1 MELREWQ
8 YMNKPAGSTTNNS
21 SSSGYKKR
29 FEKLIKYHI
38 DHASSE
44 LESVTTK
51 DIKPYGFH
59 LGEHYNTGSS
69 EFDRT
74 IIVSVN
80 KYTDEFY
87 LSIFVDGKVVYQND
101 YEGYEKVLEILTGSY
116 MFLPDEGTQD
126 YDDLLSESLNEW
138 KYANPPAS
146 SSQPASVTSSK
157 TNKEKFTELVAY
169 MQKHKDS
176 SVIFTSVNGPNDTGF
191 EYEEQRA
198 FADGSEY
205 NLSVE
210 VSLGKHDLFT
220 IHIDTDGKRK
230 YNIMAKGW
238 EELLSYL
245 RIYFHAPKTGSP
257 EYKSLT
263 ESFSSELNEWKYMNP
278 PQPATSKNPY
288 TRGQAYRYNRLLDQ
302 ITSDGIVKY
311 KLNKLTNDTL
321 DITVDTKKQSNLN
334 VKIIYNPITNDYS
347 FTVGGRTLPGC
358 DYEEDI
364 LELLNIAGVIKNTNL
379 CESAGSMADDFKLY
393 ENLWED
399 VDVEEYNMVLG
410 RTQYNLYNDSDLNA
424 YLTQSARLMRKP
436 IGNEKPLEFFKLQKV
451 NKMLR
456 TPKYGNE
463 KKLAAKLQK
472 VKAELKKSLN

>member
-8 YMNKPAGSTTNNS
+8 YINKPAGSTINNS

-44 LESVTTK
+44 LESITTK

-126 YDDLLSESLNEW
+126 YNELLTEALNEW
-138 KYANPPAS
+138 
-146 SSQPASVTSSK
+146 Q
-157 TNKEKFTELVAY
+157 L
-169 MQKHKDS
+169 
-176 SVIFTSVNGPNDTGF
+176 
-191 EYEEQRA
+191 
-198 FADGSEY
+198 
-205 NLSVE
+205 
-210 VSLGKHDLFT
+210 
-220 IHIDTDGKRK
+220 
-230 YNIMAKGW
+230 
-238 EELLSYL
+238 
-245 RIYFHAPKTGSP
+245 
-257 EYKSLT
+257 
-263 ESFSSELNEWKYMNP
+263 MNP

-334 VKIIYNPITNDYS
+334 VKIVYNPITNDYS

-364 LELLNIAGVIKNTNL
+364 LELLNIAGVIKNTDL
-379 CESAGSMADDFKLY
+379 CESAGSIADDFRLY
-393 ENLWED
+393 DILWED

-472 VKAELKKSLN
+472 VRAELKKSLN